1 MYNTPENCIFSGVYY
16 MYRAK
21 KRFTLIELLVV
32 AGLMVL
38 MVSLAMPAFSR
49 MTGNNKVDVMTSNIK
64 TALEQAQSTAVSRN
78 VPVAVI
84 FPLDKCNK
92 DVADFAYGGY
102 RLAEVENTTKE
113 VEKED
118 GTKEPVSGWFFKRW
132 ISDSYMNRP
141 DGAALVA
148 AVESDDDKD
157 KSKDDTDKPEKAEEK
172 LDELIDVKE
181 IEDGISGKCAVIF
194 KATGESVN
202 NSMYIVVATAE
213 VNVKSGGGAEL
224 QKISEDDF
232 RLLRTN
238 QFTGRV
244 DYVD

>member
-1 MYNTPENCIFSGVYY
+1 

-38 MVSLAMPAFSR
+38 MVSLALPAFSK

-84 FPLDKCNK
+84 FPLDKCNS
-92 DVADFAYGGY
+92 DIASFAYGGY
-102 RLAEVENTTKE
+102 RLAEVEITTRE
-113 VEKED
+113 VEKEN
-118 GTKEPVSGWFFKRW
+118 GTKEPVTGWFFKRW
-132 ISDSYMNRP
+132 ISDSYLNTP

-148 AVESDDDKD
+148 SVKSDDSKD
-157 KSKDDTDKPEKAEEK
+157 KSGDDDGKPAKAEEK
-172 LDELIDVKE
+172 IEEFIEVKDV
-181 IEDGISGKCAVIF
+181 EDGISGNCAVIF

-202 NSMYIVVATAE
+202 NSMYLVVATADVTAE
-213 VNVKSGGGAEL
+213 SGGGAKL
-224 QKISEDDF
+224 NKVSADDF

>member
-1 MYNTPENCIFSGVYY
+1 MYKI
-16 MYRAK
+16 K

-38 MVSLAMPAFSR
+38 MVSLALPAFSR

-78 VPVAVI
+78 VSVAVI
-84 FPLDKCNK
+84 FVLDKC
-92 DVADFAYGGY
+92 DSSIADFAYGGY
-102 RLAEVENTTKE
+102 RLAEVEATAKE
-113 VEKED
+113 LTNENGEKEL
-118 GTKEPVSGWFFKRW
+118 VSGWFFKRW
-132 ISDSYMNRP
+132 VTDSYLNKP

-148 AVESDDDKD
+148 AVVADDAKD
-157 KSKDDTDKPEKAEEK
+157 KSADDTGKPSEAVEKI
-172 LDELIDVKE
+172 DELIEIKE
-181 IEDGISGKCAVIF
+181 VEDGIKGKCAVVF
-194 KATGESVN
+194 KSTGESFN
-202 NSMYIVVATAE
+202 ESMYLVVANAD
-213 VNVKSGGGAEL
+213 VAVKAGGGAEL
-224 QKISEDDF
+224 KKILKDDF